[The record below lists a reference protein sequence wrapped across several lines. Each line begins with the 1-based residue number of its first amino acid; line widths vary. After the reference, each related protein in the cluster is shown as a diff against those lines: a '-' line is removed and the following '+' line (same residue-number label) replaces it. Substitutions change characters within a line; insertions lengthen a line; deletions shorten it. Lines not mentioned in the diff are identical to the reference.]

1 MIMVQLPMIACRG
14 LGNLNRQCR
23 KPRIYHG
30 LSTAIAHIA
39 DVLSIKSYFI
49 SNKSNEHTQYARVG
63 IIGRIGKMGN
73 GAKNNWRT

>member
-49 SNKSNEHTQYARVG
+49 SNKSNEHT
-63 IIGRIGKMGN
+63 
-73 GAKNNWRT
+73 